1 MSKVKSLYQ
10 KYRNI
15 ILYGVFG
22 GLTTLVNIAAYWL
35 MAHPFMM
42 PTMPS
47 TILAWAAAVTFAYV
61 TNRRWVFHSKAHTG
75 REVTKEL
82 IAFFACRLA
91 TGVIDWTCMYL
102 FVEVLVW
109 NDMVV
114 KFAANVL
121 VIILNYVASKLLVF
135 KQVTK

>member
-82 IAFFACRLA
+82 ISFFACRLA

-109 NDMVV
+109 NDMIV

-121 VIILNYVASKLLVF
+121 VIILNYVASKLLIF